1 MGATSLPHI
10 TGEKMKVEDLKHY
23 GCPMSET
30 MLSIPKRVKRGIERK
45 GLSIVRKHLGHFGTL
60 RLLVRTEIE
69 KRRMKKI
76 DISPVRRKGQLDEEF
91 IDTVVGKTALFS
103 ALQRLVGVKKALDI
117 HYEIMDAV
125 AGDLMTHM
133 LPGPEDFNACGDPF
147 AAAKSYIFALME
159 ADGRVGAHLS
169 EVVEDS
175 PDAFQVNVTYCAW
188 CEIPKLLGVPE
199 SALPDCYGDDVFFP
213 AVSEEIGLGFKR
225 VGTIARGDRVC
236 DFRFER
242 MEKKK

>member
-1 MGATSLPHI
+1 
-10 TGEKMKVEDLKHY
+10 MKVADLKNY
-23 GCPMSET
+23 GRSMSET

-45 GLSIVRKHLGHFGTL
+45 GLSIMRKHLGFFGTL
-60 RLLVRTEIE
+60 CLLVRTGIE

-76 DISPVRRKGQLDEEF
+76 DISPIHQRGQLGEEF
-91 IDTVVGKTALFS
+91 IETVVEKTALFS
-103 ALQRLVGVKKALDI
+103 ALQRFVGGKKALDI
-117 HYEIMDAV
+117 HYEIMDEV
-125 AGDLMTHM
+125 AGDLMIHL
-133 LPGPEDFNACGDPF
+133 LPGPEDFNACDDPF
-147 AAAKSYIFALME
+147 VAAKSYIFALME

-169 EVVEDS
+169 EIVEDT
-175 PDAFQVNVTYCAW
+175 PDTFQVNITYCAW

-213 AVSEEIGLGFKR
+213 AVSEEIGLRFKR

-242 MEKKK
+242 MERKK